1 MKDGVYENIRNFEMN
16 LILRRPLDF
25 QLVSIWLI
33 VFYGLWIRVIIF
45 ILIMYIFKETNF
57 RVF

>member
-16 LILRRPLDF
+16 LILMRPLYF
-25 QLVSIWLI
+25 QLVVIWLR
-33 VFYGLWIRVIIF
+33 VFYGLWIRVILI
-45 ILIMYIFKETNF
+45 ILFRYIYKETNF

>member
-16 LILRRPLDF
+16 LILRRPLDY
-25 QLVSIWLI
+25 QLLSIWLL

-45 ILIMYIFKETNF
+45 ILFTYIFKETNF

>member
-45 ILIMYIFKETNF
+45 ILFMYIFKETNF